1 MPYLALSYFERAVHY
16 SPDHP
21 EGTVGLCNI
30 LLDISSEKLA
40 PLPTYQ
46 PLIPAGT
53 APTPPTSTISVIETV
68 RTAMTASF
76 DPMSH
81 AHKPYESHDAHPSV
95 VHNGFSKLSPLGL
108 PKSPATPS
116 EMNPPIQNNNQSDK
130 AHQISLLAA
139 RDRTHALLSSLTKL
153 GTGWNFSEAWFA
165 LARAYEE
172 SGQADKAREALWW
185 CVELEEVRSV
195 RRWGEVSGSGGG
207 GYVL

>member
-1 MPYLALSYFERAVHY
+1 LALSHFERAVHY

-30 LLDISSEKLA
+30 LLDVSSEKLA

-46 PLIPAGT
+46 SRVPAVV
-53 APTPPTSTISVIETV
+53 APTPPTSTVSVTDTV
-68 RTAMTASF
+68 RTTTTASF

-81 AHKPYESHDAHPSV
+81 AYKPYEPNEAHPSV
-95 VHNGFSKLSPLGL
+95 VQNGASKLSPLGL
-108 PKSPATPS
+108 PKSPSASSKINPS
-116 EMNPPIQNNNQSDK
+116 VQDRNAEHDK

-139 RDRTHALLSSLTKL
+139 RDRAHSLLSSLTKL
-153 GTGWNFSEAWFA
+153 GTGWNYSEAWFA

-172 SGQADKAREALWW
+172 GGQTDKAREALWW
-185 CVELEEVRSV
+185 CVELEEVRGV
-195 RRWGEVSGSGGG
+195 RSWGEVSGSAGG